1 MLISEETRKKL
12 AELKDKYPT
21 RQASI
26 MPALHLVFDEFG
38 YLGVEQLDE
47 AADIIGVSRLDMN
60 ETASFYTLFPK
71 QKVGKYLIQ
80 VCTNLSCAL
89 MGADNLVEYL
99 EEKLGIKLG
108 ETTPDGI
115 FTLWNVECLGSC
127 GTAPMMQVND
137 EYYEDLTREKV
148 DELIENWRKGEGS

>member
-1 MLISEETRKKL
+1 MHLSENTREKIKGLRDRYPTKL
-12 AELKDKYPT
+12 AAIL
-21 RQASI
+21 
-26 MPALHLVFDEFG
+26 PALHILYDEFG
-38 YLGVEQLDE
+38 YLGVEQMDE
-47 AADIIGVSRLDMN
+47 AADVLGVSRLDMN
-60 ETASFYTLFPK
+60 ETATFYTLFPK

-99 EEKLGIKLG
+99 EGKLGIKLG

-127 GTAPMMQVND
+127 GTGPMMQVND
-137 EYYEDLTREKV
+137 KYYENLTREKV
-148 DELIENWRKGEGS
+148 DKLIEKWRRGES

>member
-47 AADIIGVSRLDMN
+47 AADVIGVSRLDMN

-89 MGADNLVEYL
+89 MGSDNLVEYL

-137 EYYEDLTREKV
+137 EYYENLTREKV
-148 DELIENWRKGEGS
+148 DELIEKWRKGGSS

>member
-1 MLISEETRKKL
+1 MHLSENARGKIKDLRNRYPTKL
-12 AELKDKYPT
+12 AAILPV
-21 RQASI
+21 
-26 MPALHLVFDEFG
+26 LHILYDEYG
-38 YLGVEQLDE
+38 YLGVEQMDE
-47 AADIIGVSRLDMN
+47 AADVLGVSRLDMN
-60 ETASFYTLFPK
+60 ETATFYTMFPK

-137 EYYEDLTREKV
+137 KYYENLTREKV
-148 DELIENWRKGEGS
+148 DKLIEKWRRGEG

>member
-1 MLISEETRKKL
+1 MYLSEETKEKIK
-12 AELKDKYPT
+12 ALKDKFPT
-21 RQASI
+21 RIASI
-26 MPALHLVFDEFG
+26 LPALHLVFDECG
-38 YLGVEQLDE
+38 YLGTDQLDE
-47 AADIIGVSRLDMN
+47 AADLLGVSRIDMN

-99 EEKLGIKLG
+99 REKLGITLG
-108 ETTPDGI
+108 ETSPDGL

-137 EYYEDLTREKV
+137 RYYENLTREEV
-148 DELIENWRKGEGS
+148 DKLIDGWREGKD

>member
-1 MLISEETRKKL
+1 MHLSENTREKIKGLRDRYPTKL
-12 AELKDKYPT
+12 AAIL
-21 RQASI
+21 
-26 MPALHLVFDEFG
+26 PALHILYDEFG
-38 YLGVEQLDE
+38 YLGVEQMDE
-47 AADIIGVSRLDMN
+47 AADVLGVSRLDMN
-60 ETASFYTLFPK
+60 ETATFYTMFPK

-99 EEKLGIKLG
+99 EGKLGIKLG

-127 GTAPMMQVND
+127 GTGPMMQVND
-137 EYYEDLTREKV
+137 KYYENLTREKV
-148 DELIENWRKGEGS
+148 DKLIEKWRRGES